1 MGRRKQRIGGLRRR
15 PKPTTSFASDL
26 PRLRDWVCSYLTE
39 LRTEIIDDPDGRYAR
54 LKDMPDTPLQ
64 AATGL
69 AAQERLASLLDVLAS
84 DSGRLAG
91 EDCVLWWVS
100 RSMTRLAYEARE
112 IMPEWS
118 PHAARPARH
127 GVILWDGGAGVGW
140 DWSCD
145 PTRPSPLRGREPD
158 IVGAI
163 WLSDDTGILRVY
175 PVLVGGDGPRGFGVD
190 LTAATIWAGDGT
202 PFGPTH
208 KLWPMLGATWLLAQS
223 PTVGV
228 CYGVRYN
235 RRDPERPFAKPALPG
250 LITQVTLRES
260 LRKGEI
266 QDPDRVTQS
275 RPGPS
280 HQFIVRGHWRQQA
293 CGPKRA
299 WRKPV
304 FIAPYVKGPEGT
316 ELVTKPTV
324 HVWRR

>member
-26 PRLRDWVCSYLTE
+26 PRLRDWVREQLVEAGVE
-39 LRTEIIDDPDGRYAR
+39 LARSEDLPSNVYAE
-54 LKDMPDTPLQ
+54 
-64 AATGL
+64 AHGL
-69 AAQERLASLLDVLAS
+69 SGQERRETMMAVLSRDAACLES
-84 DSGRLAG
+84 

-145 PTRPSPLRGREPD
+145 PVRAAMMFGRDPD
-158 IVGAI
+158 IVGAV
-163 WLSDDTGILRVY
+163 WWSDESGVLRVF
-175 PVLVGGDGPRGFGVD
+175 PVVVGGSGPRGFGVD
-190 LTAATIWAGDGT
+190 LTAGTIWAGDGT
-202 PFGPTH
+202 PIGPIPG
-208 KLWPMLGATWLLAQS
+208 LWPMLGATWLLAQS